1 MPWKVERRKDKF
13 VVVRENGKVV
23 AEHESK
29 AKAMRQVRALYASEY
44 WLKKEKQKQFA
55 SRSEAGRYAA
65 NMRWQNGGSTA
76 TTKFEQVSSVE
87 YGDLQRQ
94 FMAKLPSHRSGLKP
108 SESEMAAQVLD
119 RYLESSTTINSEL
132 RFGKAPS
139 EKPEI
144 QAFLSNFDRMAVSLP
159 KNATV
164 FRGLPEGERFI
175 PETLS
180 VGETF
185 VDKGITSTSISSS
198 IATGFAGGGLSG
210 RGPLANT
217 QIIEIRVPKG
227 TPVLAPENRFHD
239 WEGEILIKPET
250 EFRLVSMETRPTAKG
265 GTYTHSIIEIVT
277 ENLEKGRFGSRSE
290 AGRYAANIR
299 WQGTGMTVGNAPSER
314 FKDMT
319 HDEYRELV
327 ESRRQA
333 VRDFQENATD
343 EQWNDPQRQKVEK
356 VLRAFPTASHETINE
371 YLRKNSDGDDLEVS
385 YKEGADLVKDYWD
398 DFAVPLKS
406 NARLYRGFDIDDK
419 ATFLN
424 AKIGQTF
431 TDLGIVSTST
441 SSSIARKFQGGVEN
455 LLLEI
460 KAPKGTRVLPISGM
474 GEYEVALRP
483 QTKFQ
488 IVGIRQGRRSMYEN
502 ETVWEVEIVNE

>member
-55 SRSEAGRYAA
+55 
-65 NMRWQNGGSTA
+65 
-76 TTKFEQVSSVE
+76 
-87 YGDLQRQ
+87 
-94 FMAKLPSHRSGLKP
+94 
-108 SESEMAAQVLD
+108 
-119 RYLESSTTINSEL
+119 
-132 RFGKAPS
+132 
-139 EKPEI
+139 
-144 QAFLSNFDRMAVSLP
+144 
-159 KNATV
+159 
-164 FRGLPEGERFI
+164 
-175 PETLS
+175 
-180 VGETF
+180 
-185 VDKGITSTSISSS
+185 
-198 IATGFAGGGLSG
+198 
-210 RGPLANT
+210 
-217 QIIEIRVPKG
+217 
-227 TPVLAPENRFHD
+227 
-239 WEGEILIKPET
+239 
-250 EFRLVSMETRPTAKG
+250 
-265 GTYTHSIIEIVT
+265 
-277 ENLEKGRFGSRSE
+277 SRSE

-356 VLRAFPTASHETINE
+356 VLRAFPTARHETINE
-371 YLRKNSDGDDLEVS
+371 YLRKNSDGDDLQVS

-460 KAPKGTRVLPISGM
+460 KAPKGTRVLPISSM